1 MDPSLGAS
9 GPRDAHSGSASD
21 RLRGDS
27 EDRRLHVDATVL
39 GVERGRL
46 ARSVRDHGGHREV
59 HMASLGVLA
68 SVAPART
75 SGSALLGVR
84 FQTVSRTPEVK
95 RFSARMKTIEETL
108 TLYFRHG
115 EARSRDAPRRRG
127 TPPRAVT
134 TDRHATLRPPSTR
147 SSPATVTCR
156 SASSAANTRRASA

>member
-127 TPPRAVT
+127 TPP
-134 TDRHATLRPPSTR
+134 
-147 SSPATVTCR
+147 
-156 SASSAANTRRASA
+156 